1 MSWDTVL
8 YGVVAVLL
16 ITLALDIWRPSFM
29 REGFLVS
36 PGDNPFVSAYFPRRG
51 DVSFD
56 EDESGY
62 IQDPRNV
69 RGYADVQALNV
80 NHDFC
85 RMVIPKGQDDEKD
98 RFFACALGG
107 TENLSSVSFRTQSV
121 RKGFKTSR
129 DDYMRDV
136 DGDGRADYCA
146 VVKTNNGWEPK
157 CYKALQTSF
166 DTRSAVDPNP
176 PSDIADILY
185 FYEGIMFW
193 YRFIDDMKD
202 YAENLTLYTM
212 GGIQIDEAEVK
223 QLPSQLL
230 SGEDQ
235 RTTTLD
241 ERIPIVEGLKFD
253 GINQFLRVG
262 DSPDLSLGK
271 VITMT
276 TMRALSVWVYFE
288 EFTNN
293 AHILDFGNAAGQDN
307 VFLGI
312 IGKGDASIDT
322 GATLRSAQCDTDDQ
336 RVLPK
341 IPSGAQPVEEISPA
355 DLMRTSSANV
365 DEFSC
370 MGVEFFPRNLPP
382 LKPLQDKKSTGL
394 PQTATLLYEI
404 WNGKQRLQ
412 HTVVTGAFKKKTW
425 THVCITTAS
434 GDGVRPAMQI
444 WINGVKK
451 MEDPNGY
458 LPQTSFTTNNYIG
471 KSNWISATSQ
481 YENKAELF
489 KGSLFDLR
497 AYNQSMQQDKIKKTV
512 AWGKKYLGINLV

>member
-29 REGFLVS
+29 TEGFLVS
-36 PGDNPFVSAYFPRRG
+36 PGDNPFVTAYFPRRG
-51 DVSFD
+51 DVSFS

-146 VVKTNNGWEPK
+146 IVKTNNGWEPK

-166 DTRSAVDPNP
+166 DTRSVVDSSP
-176 PSDIADILY
+176 PADIADILY

-241 ERIPIVEGLKFD
+241 ERIPIIQGLKFD
-253 GINQFLRVG
+253 GMNQFLRVG

-307 VFLGI
+307 IFLGI

-322 GATLRSAQCDTDDQ
+322 GATLRSAQCDTDEQ
-336 RVLPK
+336 RVLP
-341 IPSGAQPVEEISPA
+341 
-355 DLMRTSSANV
+355 
-365 DEFSC
+365 
-370 MGVEFFPRNLPP
+370 NLP
-382 LKPLQDKKSTGL
+382 S
-394 PQTATLLYEI
+394 
-404 WNGKQRLQ
+404 
-412 HTVVTGAFKKKTW
+412 V
-425 THVCITTAS
+425 
-434 GDGVRPAMQI
+434 
-444 WINGVKK
+444 
-451 MEDPNGY
+451 
-458 LPQTSFTTNNYIG
+458 
-471 KSNWISATSQ
+471 
-481 YENKAELF
+481 
-489 KGSLFDLR
+489 
-497 AYNQSMQQDKIKKTV
+497 
-512 AWGKKYLGINLV
+512 

>member
-36 PGDNPFVSAYFPRRG
+36 PGDNPFVTAYFPRRG

-69 RGYADVQALNV
+69 RGYTDVQALNV
-80 NHDFC
+80 KHDFC

-107 TENLSSVSFRTQSV
+107 TENLSSTSFRTQSV

-136 DGDGRADYCA
+136 DGDGRFDYCA
-146 VVKTNNGWEPK
+146 VVKTTIGWEPK

-166 DTRSAVDPNP
+166 DTRSTIDTNP
-176 PSDIADILY
+176 PSDIEDILY

-202 YAENLTLYTM
+202 YAENLKLYTA
-212 GGIQIDEAEVK
+212 GEIKIDEAEVK

-230 SGEDQ
+230 SGVDE

-241 ERIPIVEGLKFD
+241 DRIPIVQGLKFD
-253 GINQFLRVG
+253 GMNQFLRVG
-262 DSPDLSLGK
+262 DSPDLSLGS

-307 VFLGI
+307 IFFGI

-322 GATLRSAQCDTDDQ
+322 GSTLRNAECDSDQ
-336 RVLPK
+336 KRVLPK
-341 IPSGAQPVEEISPA
+341 LPSGAQSVEEISPA

-365 DEFSC
+365 NDFTC
-370 MGVEFFPRNLPP
+370 TGVEFFPRNLPP
-382 LKPLQDKKSTGL
+382 LRPLLNKTSTAL

-404 WNGKQRLQ
+404 WNGKQRMQ
-412 HTVVTGAFKKKTW
+412 HTVATAAFKKKTW

-434 GDGVRPAMQI
+434 GDGVRPAVQI
-444 WINGVKK
+444 WINGTMIV
-451 MEDPNGY
+451 EDPNGY

-497 AYNQSMQQDKIKKTV
+497 AYNQSMPIEKIRKTV
-512 AWGKKYLGINLV
+512 AWGKKYLGLNE

>member
-8 YGVVAVLL
+8 YGVVAVLV
-16 ITLALDIWRPSFM
+16 ITLVLDIWRPRIL
-29 REGFLVS
+29 REGFLIS
-36 PGDNPFVSAYFPRRG
+36 PGDNPFVTGYFPRRG

-56 EDESGY
+56 EDESEY

-85 RMVIPKGQDDEKD
+85 RMVIPKGLDDEQD

-107 TENLSSVSFRTQSV
+107 TEGLSSVSFRTQSV

-129 DDYMRDV
+129 DDYMRDS
-136 DGDGRADYCA
+136 DGDGKSDYCA
-146 VVKTNNGWEPK
+146 IVKTTIGWQPK
-157 CYKALQTSF
+157 CYRALLTSF
-166 DTRSAVDPNP
+166 DTRSSVDPSP
-176 PSDIADILY
+176 PSDIAEILY

-202 YAENLTLYTM
+202 YGENVTLYTM
-212 GGIQIDEAEVK
+212 GDIQIDEADVNP
-223 QLPSQLL
+223 LPSQLL
-230 SGEDQ
+230 SGTDK

-241 ERIPIVEGLKFD
+241 ERVSIVKGLQFD
-253 GINQFLRVG
+253 GESQFLRIG
-262 DSPDLSLGK
+262 DSPDLSLGT

-288 EFTNN
+288 DFTNN
-293 AHILDFGNAAGQDN
+293 AHILDFGNGAGQDN

-312 IGKGDASIDT
+312 IGKGDSSIDL
-322 GATLRSAQCDTDDQ
+322 GSTLRTAECDSEPQ
-336 RVLPK
+336 RVIPK
-341 IPSGAQPVEEISPA
+341 PPSGAQPVEEISPM

-365 DEFSC
+365 DDFKC
-370 MGVEFFPRNLPP
+370 LGVEFYPRNLPP
-382 LKPLQDKKSTGL
+382 LKPLLNKKSTVL

-412 HTVVTGAFKKKTW
+412 HTVVTGAFKKKQW

-434 GDGVRPAMQI
+434 GDGVRPAIQI
-444 WINGVKK
+444 WINGIMAK
-451 MEDPNGY
+451 EDPNGY
-458 LPQTSFTTNNYIG
+458 LPQTSFTSNNYIG

-497 AYNQSMQQDKIKKTV
+497 AYNQSMTKDKITKTI
-512 AWGKKYLGINLV
+512 AWGKKYLGLTN

>member
-1 MSWDTVL
+1 MT
-8 YGVVAVLL
+8 
-16 ITLALDIWRPSFM
+16 
-29 REGFLVS
+29 EGFLVS
-36 PGDNPFVSAYFPRRG
+36 PGDNPFVTAYFPRRG
-51 DVSFD
+51 DVSFS

-146 VVKTNNGWEPK
+146 IVKTNNGWEPK

-166 DTRSAVDPNP
+166 DTRSVVDSSP
-176 PSDIADILY
+176 PADIADILY

-241 ERIPIVEGLKFD
+241 ERIPIIQGLKFD
-253 GINQFLRVG
+253 GMNQFLRVG

-307 VFLGI
+307 IFLGI

-322 GATLRSAQCDTDDQ
+322 GATLRSAQCDTDEQ
-336 RVLPK
+336 RVLPNL
-341 IPSGAQPVEEISPA
+341 PSGAQPVEEISPA

-365 DEFSC
+365 DEFTC

-382 LKPLQDKKSTGL
+382 LKPLQDKKSTAL

-444 WINGVKK
+444 WIDGVKK

-497 AYNQSMQQDKIKKTV
+497 AYNQSMPQDKIKKTV
-512 AWGKKYLGINLV
+512 AWGKKYLGINLA